1 MNRQRKHLRN
11 RDFSGNA
18 STGRNFQNS
27 ISKILFSALTG
38 LIVKDI
44 SSKNSKLK
52 LMFNKIFQIG
62 NSTKTEKRKIIK
74 TKFEEIK
81 GDKENEEQN

>member
-1 MNRQRKHLRN
+1 MNRQRRHLRN
-11 RDFSGNA
+11 RDFSGNT
-18 STGRNFQNS
+18 STERNFQSS
-27 ISKILFSALTG
+27 ISKIIFSALTG

-44 SSKNSKLK
+44 SSPNSKLK

-74 TKFEEIK
+74 TDFEEIK